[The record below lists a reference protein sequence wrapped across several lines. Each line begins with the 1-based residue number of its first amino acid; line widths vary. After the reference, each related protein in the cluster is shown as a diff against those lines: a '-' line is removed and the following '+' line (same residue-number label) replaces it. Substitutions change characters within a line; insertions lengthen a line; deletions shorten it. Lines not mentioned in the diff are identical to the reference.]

1 MLQKYFKT
9 LKNKKHLNQV
19 LLTNQKHFLNHALL
33 YQDNYSSFGKKW
45 TDVLLGLVPVLM
57 KICS

>member
-19 LLTNQKHFLNHALL
+19 LLTNQKHFFKPRIALPGQL
-33 YQDNYSSFGKKW
+33 
-45 TDVLLGLVPVLM
+45 
-57 KICS
+57 